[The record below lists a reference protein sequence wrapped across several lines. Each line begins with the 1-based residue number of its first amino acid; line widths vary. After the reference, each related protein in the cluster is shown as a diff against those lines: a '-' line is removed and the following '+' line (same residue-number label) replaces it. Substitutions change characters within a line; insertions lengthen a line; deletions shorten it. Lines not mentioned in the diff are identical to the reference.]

1 MFSLFGFSDVR
12 IVVKRVIVFIW
23 EMMFFDF
30 CQIDNFKALSDGF
43 IVKSIVYDDEI
54 VVFYRL
60 VKEGLLS

>member
-12 IVVKRVIVFIW
+12 IVVKRIIVFIW

-30 CQIDNFKALSDGF
+30 YQIDIFKTLSDGF

-60 VKEGLLS
+60 VKEVLLS

>member
-30 CQIDNFKALSDGF
+30 YQIDNFKALSDGV
-43 IVKSIVYDDEI
+43 IVKSIVCDDEI